1 MRANECLVP
10 VDPVTQTRKM
20 KKLAT
25 DIRQAPALS
34 RPGRDTS
41 VYPLTLLIMNVPDL
55 PTSLSLVSLSS
66 VDNVRMILYQQ
77 GVRLIS
83 QLGNEPALFE
93 RHRE

>member
-41 VYPLTLLIMNVPDL
+41 VYPLTLLIMNVPEFRWGTGAAL
-55 PTSLSLVSLSS
+55 LGSLILSR
-66 VDNVRMILYQQ
+66 VPGR
-77 GVRLIS
+77 GFHLIH
-83 QLGNEPALFE
+83 LGDVTL
-93 RHRE
+93 